1 MSDETR
7 VFARS
12 SALTKRKQRA
22 AKRAAR
28 VNWRA
33 RLRLK
38 RMEKSGRI
46 AAVERMLEE
55 EAAQR
60 AREHKRPDVK
70 PTPLDILKGKLT
82 EPEIKAADRIYGL
95 WALGAITS
103 RRVTANYG
111 NSTGGHE
118 ELSEIAE
125 AAWSHLCEVYRH
137 MTVVEREAVAG
148 LVCYDET
155 REPTV
160 VRQGLAAAARHF
172 GYM

>member
-7 VFARS
+7 VFARTVP
-12 SALTKRKQRA
+12 LTKRQQRA

-38 RMEKSGRI
+38 RMEKAGRI
-46 AAVERMLEE
+46 AAVEQMLEE
-55 EAAQR
+55 QAAQR
-60 AREHKRPDVK
+60 AREHKRPNVK
-70 PTPLDILKGKLT
+70 PTPLDVLKEKMT

-118 ELSEIAE
+118 ELSEIVE
-125 AAWSHLCEVYRH
+125 AAWASLRDVYRA
-137 MTVVEREAVAG
+137 MGVPEREAVAG
-148 LVCYDET
+148 LVCYEEP
-155 REPTV
+155 REPSV
-160 VRQGLAAAARHF
+160 VRQGLVSAARHF